1 MDVTEFDKFAD
12 EYHSLHEE
20 NIRITG
26 ENPEYFA
33 EYKIRDLSRIE
44 HIVGDGVKNILDF
57 GTGVGSSIPF
67 LAKYFPGTS
76 LFGTD
81 VSENSL
87 TLARKRF
94 PNLGEFSLFD
104 GKMLPYS
111 EGQFDLALATC
122 VFHHIPANEHI
133 KLIQEVT
140 RTLRSGGVFMIYEHN
155 PFNPMTLH
163 AVNTCPFDENAVL
176 LKRSQVSSV
185 LQEAGMEIVMRE
197 YRVFFP
203 AILKLLR
210 PLEKCLRWF
219 PLCAQYFV
227 VGKKL

>member
-1 MDVTEFDKFAD
+1 MDVAEFDQFAD
-12 EYHSLHEE
+12 EYHNLHQE

-26 ENPEYFA
+26 EKPEYFA
-33 EYKIRDLSRIE
+33 EYKICDLKRVAK
-44 HIVGDGVKNILDF
+44 IVGVEVNNILDF
-57 GTGVGSSIPF
+57 GTGVGNHFPF
-67 LAKYFPGTS
+67 LAKHFPRTG

-87 TLARKRF
+87 TIARERF
-94 PNLGEFSLFD
+94 TSLGEFSLFD
-104 GKMLPYS
+104 GRMLPYS

-133 KLIQEVT
+133 QLIQEVS
-140 RTLRSGGVFMIYEHN
+140 RTLRSGGAFMIYEHN
-155 PFNPMTLH
+155 PINPMTLH

-176 LKRSQVSSV
+176 LKRRQVRNV
-185 LQEAGMEIVMRE
+185 LLEAGMEVVMQE

-203 AILKLLR
+203 AFLKLLR
-210 PLEKCLRWF
+210 PLEKCLAWL
-219 PLCAQYFV
+219 PLGAQHFV

>member
-1 MDVTEFDKFAD
+1 MDVAEFDKFAD
-12 EYHSLHEE
+12 EYHNLHQE

-33 EYKIRDLSRIE
+33 EYKIRDLSRVE
-44 HIVGDGVKNILDF
+44 QIVGGEVKNILDF

-67 LAKYFPGTS
+67 LAQYFPGTS

-87 TLARKRF
+87 TIARKRF
-94 PNLGEFSLFD
+94 PGLGEFSLFD
-104 GKMLPYS
+104 GNMLPYS

-133 KLIQEVT
+133 QLIQEVS
-140 RTLRSGGVFMIYEHN
+140 RTLRSGGAFMIYEHN
-155 PFNPMTLH
+155 PINPMTLH
-163 AVNTCPFDENAVL
+163 AVNTCSFDENAVL
-176 LKRSQVSSV
+176 LKRCQVRNV
-185 LQEAGMEIVMRE
+185 LREAGMEVVMQE

-203 AILKLLR
+203 AILKFLR
-210 PLEKCLRWF
+210 PLEKYLTWF
-219 PLCAQYFV
+219 PLGAQHFV

>member
-1 MDVTEFDKFAD
+1 MDVAEFDKFAD
-12 EYHSLHEE
+12 EYHNLHQE

-33 EYKIRDLSRIE
+33 EYKIRDLSRVE
-44 HIVGDGVKNILDF
+44 QIVGGEVKNILDF

-67 LAKYFPGTS
+67 LAQYFPGTS

-87 TLARKRF
+87 TIARKRF
-94 PNLGEFSLFD
+94 PGLGEFSLFD
-104 GKMLPYS
+104 GNMLPYS

-140 RTLRSGGVFMIYEHN
+140 RTLRRGGVFMIYEHN
-155 PFNPMTLH
+155 PINPMTLH
-163 AVNTCPFDENAVL
+163 AVNTCSFDENAVL
-176 LKRSQVSSV
+176 LKRCQVRNV
-185 LQEAGMEIVMRE
+185 LREAGMEVVMQE

-203 AILKLLR
+203 AILKLFR

-219 PLCAQYFV
+219 PLGAQYFV
-227 VGKKL
+227 VGKKI

>member
-1 MDVTEFDKFAD
+1 MDVAEFDKFAD
-12 EYHSLHEE
+12 EYHNLHQE

-33 EYKIRDLSRIE
+33 EYKIRDLSRVEQI
-44 HIVGDGVKNILDF
+44 IGGRVKNILDF
-57 GTGVGSSIPF
+57 GTGVGSSIHF

-81 VSENSL
+81 VSEKSL
-87 TLARKRF
+87 TIARKRF
-94 PNLGEFSLFD
+94 PNLGEFTPFD

-133 KLIQEVT
+133 KLIQEVS
-140 RTLRSGGVFMIYEHN
+140 RTLRIGGIFMIYEHN
-155 PFNPMTLH
+155 PINPMTLH

-176 LKRSQVSSV
+176 LKRSQVRNV
-185 LQEAGMEIVMRE
+185 LREAGMEVEMQE

-210 PLEKCLRWF
+210 PLEKWLTWF
-219 PLCAQYFV
+219 PLGAQYFV